1 MEVNKNR
8 FNKGTTY
15 GRKLIK
21 KSLQKL
27 GCGRSVLADRNDVIL
42 CGNEVFS
49 IAQELGMKI
58 RVIETTGDELIV
70 VKRMDLSQADTITH
84 ELEFI
89 DNLSSE
95 KNLDWDADAL
105 LQYMDNDISFDPRRW
120 NGHSCIVKQLK
131 LEDLFTY
138 EAPKRHVVEE
148 KDEKECED
156 EFEDLNQLSLF

>member
-27 GCGRSVLADRNDVIL
+27 GCGRSVLADRDGVIINGHDVV
-42 CGNEVFS
+42 E
-49 IAQELGMKI
+49 IAKELGFKI
-58 RVIETTGDELIV
+58 KEIETTGDELIV

-84 ELEFI
+84 ELEFV

-95 KNLDWDADAL
+95 KNLDWDSDAL
-105 LQYMDNDISFDPRRW
+105 LEYMDNDLAFDPRRW